1 MRHNRTLA
9 GPPKGPYTKARILRA
24 EAAMQGL
31 QTRLTRMELLEAEM
45 SDVMND
51 RERGEERKYQMDQE
65 MLFKAEV
72 RRNKLLGQW
81 LAEAF
86 GMGPAETE
94 EYAKAVVMADLDEPG
109 IEDVMRKVMADINER
124 GTDITEDQ
132 VRAKIS
138 ELNGLAV
145 QQLREEG

>member
-1 MRHNRTLA
+1 
-9 GPPKGPYTKARILRA
+9 
-24 EAAMQGL
+24 
-31 QTRLTRMELLEAEM
+31 M
-45 SDVMND
+45 SDVMNN

-65 MLFKAEV
+65 MQFKVEA

-86 GMGPAETE
+86 GMGPAETK
-94 EYAKAVVMADLDEPG
+94 EYAKAVVIADLDEPG
-109 IEDVMRKVMADINER
+109 IEDVMRKVMADIGER
-124 GTDITEDQ
+124 GTNITEDQ

-138 ELNGLAV
+138 ELNGVAV